1 MGNYQTT
8 PTSYQRKALS
18 LSNLV
23 YDAPRTGLSS
33 MYSVVANY
41 AQNNTTVNDVNARL
55 MTKYDGMDLPD
66 PTEAPKPS
74 WNKGL
79 PEAIINDYALLQYRG
94 PYLSPGVSGK
104 ELASAYSDYFSQS
117 AGGGKLVPPE
127 FLGNPTARQIINFFA
142 DDRNNARASFSPSD
156 FIYCKYYQK
165 IPNNQMIV
173 LRRFANPVSDNIY
186 NGQRLYLKTKNA
198 DGGGNDNQATDKVT
212 VASSNVDIYVA
223 DESLRNRI
231 NNVLTSQEGAQG
243 LDEEIKNLIEMQ
255 QSVNSKKGAAAADPS
270 GTPEGIGLAS
280 LSQPDIARAIT
291 YFGEATGNKL
301 EEILKFTYGFTWK
314 TQTAD
319 IYEQSVAGRTTS
331 AESTPLYKKM
341 GKFQF
346 LADALVG
353 NSPQGK
359 LAARI
364 SRETGATD
372 IDYVGTTMKNY
383 VIGPVNVI
391 HKNTIQD
398 RGLNFEQKMTITFE
412 YELRSFNMINPRVAM
427 MDIMANLL
435 ILTYNRANFWGG
447 AHRFYGSSGYNAEP
461 FGDYSKLQKG
471 DYMGFFNS
479 VKGTLQKKLS
489 NDFGISIKDGKI
501 SPANGDWAK
510 TFLNGAAKILNQ
522 FMGNFLGDLAT
533 SAFGT
538 GPGPLVMPALVSG
551 APHGEWHVTLGNPIY
566 PIAMIGNLHLE
577 SSTLS
582 FNGPL
587 GKDDFPSG
595 LKLEVTLFHGK
606 PRDRDDFESMFNGGT
621 GRLYATG
628 KSYGKYEKSAPTSKP
643 AAGTPS
649 SKQTAQ
655 GKSPLTGGNA
665 GNTSAQALKNF
676 ANGVGTA
683 QDLQALQNAAA
694 QQLLKATVSIQ
705 QAADNGKSKAI
716 NAYSRYQPSVQQSS
730 EAALQALDNVRLN
743 VIS

>member
-1 MGNYQTT
+1 MSNFQTT
-8 PTSYQRKALS
+8 PTSYTRKSLS
-18 LSNLV
+18 LSNVV
-23 YDAPRTGLSS
+23 YDAPRSGLSS
-33 MYSVVANY
+33 MFSVVSNY
-41 AQNNTTVNDVNARL
+41 VQNNTTVNDVNAR
-55 MTKYDGMDLPD
+55 MATNYGVTDLPD

-79 PEAIINDYALLQYRG
+79 PEAIVNDYALLQYRG

-104 ELASAYSDYFSQS
+104 ELAAAYSDYFSQS
-117 AGGGKLVPPE
+117 GGGAKLVPPQ
-127 FLGNPTARQIINFFA
+127 FLGNPTARQVIQFFS
-142 DDRNNARASFSPSD
+142 DDKNNARTSFSPSD

-186 NGQRLYLKTKNA
+186 NGQRMYLKKKDTA
-198 DGGGNDNQATDKVT
+198 GGDSQDQSTDKLT
-212 VASSNVDIYVA
+212 VASKNLDIYVA
-223 DESLRNRI
+223 DEALRNRI
-231 NNVLTSQEGAQG
+231 NNVLTSQQGEAG

-255 QSVNSKKGAAAADPS
+255 QSVNDKKSGAAADPAT

-291 YFGEATGNKL
+291 YFGESTGNKL
-301 EEILKFTYGFTWK
+301 EEILKFTYGLSWK
-314 TQTAD
+314 EQTSD
-319 IYEQSVAGRTTS
+319 IFDQSVAGRTTS

-346 LADALVG
+346 LGDALMG

-364 SRETGATD
+364 SRETGATE

-383 VIGPVNVI
+383 VIGPINVI
-391 HKNTIQD
+391 TKNTIQD
-398 RGLNFEQKMTITFE
+398 RGLKFEQKMTIVFE
-412 YELRSFNMINPRVAM
+412 YELRSFNMVNPRVAM

-435 ILTYNRANFWGG
+435 VLTYNRANFWGG

-461 FGDYSKLQKG
+461 FGDYGKLQKG

-479 VKGTLQKKLS
+479 VKGTIQKKLS

-522 FMGNFLGDLAT
+522 FMGNFMGDLAT

-538 GPGPLVMPALVSG
+538 GPAPLALPALISG

-582 FNGPL
+582 FVGPL

-595 LKLEVTLFHGK
+595 LKLECSLFHGK

-628 KSYGKYEKSAPTSKP
+628 KSYDPKKGAPTSQP
-643 AAGTPS
+643 ASGSPS
-649 SKQTAQ
+649 NKQTAQ
-655 GKSPLTGGNA
+655 GKSPSQGGNA
-665 GNTSAQALKNF
+665 GTNSAQALKNF
-676 ANGVGTA
+676 AQGTGSG
-683 QDLQALQNAAA
+683 QDLQTLQNASA
-694 QQLLKATVSIQ
+694 QQLLKASKSIQ
-705 QAADNGKSKAI
+705 EIQSSSSSKAVK
-716 NAYSRYQPSVQQSS
+716 AFARYQPSVQQSND
-730 EAALQALDNVRLN
+730 AALQALDNVRLN

>member
-1 MGNYQTT
+1 MANFQTT
-8 PTSYQRKALS
+8 PTSYTRKSLS

-23 YDAPRTGLSS
+23 YDAPRSGLSS
-33 MYSVVANY
+33 MTTAVINY
-41 AQNNTTVNDVNARL
+41 AQTNTTVNDLTARMATSYG
-55 MTKYDGMDLPD
+55 MTDKPD
-66 PTEAPKPS
+66 PTEAPKPA

-79 PEAIINDYALLQYRG
+79 PEAIINDYTLLQYRG
-94 PYLSPGVSGK
+94 PYLSPGVTGK
-104 ELASAYSDYFSQS
+104 DLAAAYSDYFSQS
-117 AGGGKLVPPE
+117 GTGAKLVPPQY
-127 FLGNPTARQIINFFA
+127 LGNPTARQIIQFFS
-142 DDRNNARASFSPSD
+142 DDKNNARTSFSPAD
-156 FIYCKYYQK
+156 FIYCKYYQR

-186 NGQRLYLKTKNA
+186 NGQRMYLKKK
-198 DGGGNDNQATDKVT
+198 DESGGNSQDQSTDKLT
-212 VASSNVDIYVA
+212 VASKNLDIYVA
-223 DESLRNRI
+223 DEALRTRI
-231 NNVLTSQEGAQG
+231 NNVLTSQQGEAG

-255 QSVNSKKGAAAADPS
+255 QSVNDKKSGAAADPAT

-291 YFGEATGNKL
+291 YFGEASGNKL
-301 EEILKFTYGFTWK
+301 EEILKFTYGLTWK
-314 TQTAD
+314 DQTSD
-319 IYEQSVAGRTTS
+319 IYEQSVAGRSTS
-331 AESTPLYKKM
+331 AETTPLYKKM

-346 LADALVG
+346 LGDALMG

-364 SRETGATD
+364 SRETGAD
-372 IDYVGTTMKNY
+372 SIDYVGTTMKNY

-391 HKNTIQD
+391 TKNTIQD
-398 RGLNFEQKMTITFE
+398 RGLKFEQKMTIVFE
-412 YELRSFNMINPRVAM
+412 YELRSFNMVNPRVAM

-435 ILTYNRANFWGG
+435 VLTYNRANFWGG

-479 VKGTLQKKLS
+479 VKGTIQKKLS

-522 FMGNFLGDLAT
+522 FMGNFMGDLAT

-538 GPGPLVMPALVSG
+538 GPAPLAMPALISG

-582 FNGPL
+582 FVGPL

-595 LKLEVTLFHGK
+595 LKLECSLFHGK

-628 KSYGKYEKSAPTSKP
+628 KSYDPKKGAPVSQP
-643 AAGTPS
+643 ASGSPS
-649 SKQTAQ
+649 NKQTAQ
-655 GKSPLTGGNA
+655 GKAPVKGGNA
-665 GNTSAQALKNF
+665 GNNSGQALKNF
-676 ANGVGTA
+676 AQGTGTG
-683 QDLQALQNAAA
+683 QDLQTLQNAAA
-694 QQLLKATVSIQ
+694 GQLLKASKSIEEIVSS
-705 QAADNGKSKAI
+705 GSSKAVKTF
-716 NAYSRYQPSVQQSS
+716 ARYQPSVQQSND
-730 EAALQALDNVRLN
+730 AALQALDNVRLN

>member
-1 MGNYQTT
+1 MF
-8 PTSYQRKALS
+8 SA
-18 LSNLV
+18 
-23 YDAPRTGLSS
+23 
-33 MYSVVANY
+33 VANY

-55 MTKYDGMDLPD
+55 MTKYGGTDLPD

-104 ELASAYSDYFSQS
+104 ELASAYSDYFSQA

-142 DDRNNARASFSPSD
+142 DDKNNARASFSPSD
-156 FIYCKYYQK
+156 FIYCKYYQR

-173 LRRFANPVSDNIY
+173 LRRFPNPVSDNIY
-186 NGQRLYLKTKNA
+186 NGQRLYLKNKSA
-198 DGGGNDNQATDKVT
+198 DSGGNDSQATDKVT
-212 VASSNVDIYVA
+212 VAGSNVDIYVS

-231 NNVLTSQEGAQG
+231 NNVLTSQQGAQG

-255 QSVNSKKGAAAADPS
+255 KSVNEKKGAATADPS

-301 EEILKFTYGFTWK
+301 EEILKFTYGLNWK
-314 TQTAD
+314 TQTSD
-319 IYEQSVAGRTTS
+319 IYEKDVSSQTTS
-331 AESTPLYKKM
+331 AETTPLYKKM

-364 SRETGATD
+364 SRETGANS
-372 IDYVGTTMKNY
+372 IDYVGDTMKNY
-383 VIGPVNVI
+383 VIGPINVI
-391 HKNTIQD
+391 NKNTIQD

-479 VKGTLQKKLS
+479 VKGTIQKKLS

-522 FMGNFLGDLAT
+522 FMGNFLGDIAT

-538 GPGPLVMPALVSG
+538 GPGPIVMPALVSG

-595 LKLEVTLFHGK
+595 LKLEVSLFHGK

-628 KSYGKYEKSAPTSKP
+628 KSYDPNKSAVSSQPSS
-643 AAGTPS
+643 GTPS
-649 SKQTAQ
+649 NKQKSQ
-655 GKSPLTGGNA
+655 GNSPVRGGNA
-665 GNTSAQALKNF
+665 GNTSVQALKNF
-676 ANGVGTA
+676 ANGAGSA
-683 QDLQALQNAAA
+683 QDLQVLQNAAA

-705 QAADNGKSKAI
+705 QATNNGKSKAI
-716 NAYSRYQPSVQQSS
+716 NAYSRYQPSVQQSND
-730 EAALQALDNVRLN
+730 AALQALDNVRLN
-743 VIS
+743 LIS

>member
-1 MGNYQTT
+1 MTTAVINFAQT
-8 PTSYQRKALS
+8 
-18 LSNLV
+18 
-23 YDAPRTGLSS
+23 
-33 MYSVVANY
+33 
-41 AQNNTTVNDVNARL
+41 NTTVNDLTARMATRYG
-55 MTKYDGMDLPD
+55 MTDKPD
-66 PTEAPKPS
+66 PTEAPKPA

-79 PEAIINDYALLQYRG
+79 PEAIINDYTLLQYRG
-94 PYLSPGVSGK
+94 PYLSPGVTGK
-104 ELASAYSDYFSQS
+104 DLAAAYSDYFSQS
-117 AGGGKLVPPE
+117 GTGAKLVPPQY
-127 FLGNPTARQIINFFA
+127 LGNPTARQIIQFFA
-142 DDRNNARASFSPSD
+142 DDKNNARTSFSPAD
-156 FIYCKYYQK
+156 FIYCKYYQR

-186 NGQRLYLKTKNA
+186 NGQRMYLKKK
-198 DGGGNDNQATDKVT
+198 DESGGNSQDQSTDKLT
-212 VASSNVDIYVA
+212 VASKNLDIYVA
-223 DESLRNRI
+223 DEALRNRI
-231 NNVLTSQEGAQG
+231 NNVLTSQQGEAG

-255 QSVNSKKGAAAADPS
+255 QSVNDKKSGAAADPAT

-291 YFGEATGNKL
+291 YFGEASGNKL
-301 EEILKFTYGFTWK
+301 EEILKFTYGLSWK
-314 TQTAD
+314 DQTSD

-346 LADALVG
+346 LGDALMG

-391 HKNTIQD
+391 TKNTIQD
-398 RGLNFEQKMTITFE
+398 RGLKFEQKMTIVFE
-412 YELRSFNMINPRVAM
+412 YELRSFNMVNPRVAM

-435 ILTYNRANFWGG
+435 VLTYNRANFWGG

-479 VKGTLQKKLS
+479 VKGTIQKKLS

-522 FMGNFLGDLAT
+522 FMGNFMGDLAT

-538 GPGPLVMPALVSG
+538 GPAPLAMPALISG

-582 FNGPL
+582 FSGPL

-595 LKLEVTLFHGK
+595 LKLECSLFHGK

-628 KSYGKYEKSAPTSKP
+628 KSYDANKNAPVNKP
-643 AAGTPS
+643 ASGSPS
-649 SKQTAQ
+649 NKQTAQ
-655 GKSPLTGGNA
+655 GKSPVKGGNA
-665 GNTSAQALKNF
+665 GNNTAQALTNF
-676 ANGVGTA
+676 AQGTGSG
-683 QDLQALQNAAA
+683 QDLQTLQNAAA
-694 QQLLKATVSIQ
+694 GQLLKASKSIEEIVSS
-705 QAADNGKSKAI
+705 GSSKAVKTF
-716 NAYSRYQPSVQQSS
+716 ARYQPSVQQSND
-730 EAALQALDNVRLN
+730 AALQALDNVRLN

>member
-8 PTSYQRKALS
+8 PTSYTRKSLS
-18 LSNLV
+18 LSNVV
-23 YDAPRTGLSS
+23 YDAPRSGLSS
-33 MYSVVANY
+33 MFSVVANY
-41 AQNNTTVNDVNARL
+41 AQSNTTVNDVNARL
-55 MTKYDGMDLPD
+55 STSYGATDLPD
-66 PTEAPKPS
+66 PTEAPKPA

-104 ELASAYSDYFSQS
+104 EFAAAYSDYFSQEG
-117 AGGGKLVPPE
+117 GGGKLVPPQ
-127 FLGNPTARQIINFFA
+127 FLGNPTARQIINFFS
-142 DDRNNARASFSPSD
+142 DDKNNARTSFSPAD

-173 LRRFANPVSDNIY
+173 LRRFASPVSDNIY
-186 NGQRLYLKTKNA
+186 NGQRMYLKKKDAAAGDSQTQDVDKLSIASKNM
-198 DGGGNDNQATDKVT
+198 
-212 VASSNVDIYVA
+212 DIYVA
-223 DESLRNRI
+223 DEALRNRI
-231 NNVLTSQEGAQG
+231 NNILTSEQGEAG

-255 QSVNSKKGAAAADPS
+255 QSVNEKKSGAAADPAT

-291 YFGEATGNKL
+291 YFGETTSNKL
-301 EEILKFTYGFTWK
+301 EEILKFTYGLTWK
-314 TQTAD
+314 TQTSD
-319 IYEQSVAGRTTS
+319 METTSIAGRTTS

-346 LADALVG
+346 LSDALVG

-383 VIGPVNVI
+383 VIGPINVI
-391 HKNTIQD
+391 SQNTIQD
-398 RGLNFEQKMTITFE
+398 RGLKFEQKMNITFE
-412 YELRSFNMINPRVAM
+412 YELRSFNMVNPRVAM

-479 VKGTLQKKLS
+479 VKGTIQKKLS
-489 NDFGISIKDGKI
+489 NDFGISVKDGKI

-538 GPGPLVMPALVSG
+538 GPAPLALPALISG

-566 PIAMIGNLHLE
+566 PIAMIGNLHLD

-582 FNGPL
+582 FVGPL

-595 LKLEVTLFHGK
+595 LKLECSLFHGK

-628 KSYGKYEKSAPTSKP
+628 KSYDPGKNAAPGQASS
-643 AAGTPS
+643 GSPS
-649 SKQTAQ
+649 NKQTAQ
-655 GKSPLTGGNA
+655 GNSPANGGNA
-665 GNTSAQALKNF
+665 GNDSVQALKKF
-676 ANGVGTA
+676 ATGTGSG
-683 QDLQALQNAAA
+683 QDLQTLQNAAA
-694 QQLLKATVSIQ
+694 QQLLKASKEIQ
-705 QAADNGKSKAI
+705 QIQSNANSKAVR
-716 NAYSRYQPSVQQSS
+716 AYSRYQPSVTQSS

>member
-1 MGNYQTT
+1 LGNYQTT
-8 PTSYQRKALS
+8 PTSYTRKSLS

-23 YDAPRTGLSS
+23 YDAPHTGLSS
-33 MYSVVANY
+33 MFTAIANY
-41 AQNNTTVNDVNARL
+41 AQSNTTVNDVNARL
-55 MTKYDGMDLPD
+55 MTKYDGVDLPD

-79 PEAIINDYALLQYRG
+79 PEAIINDYSLLQYRG

-104 ELASAYSDYFSQS
+104 ELAAAYSDYFSQS
-117 AGGGKLVPPE
+117 AGGGKLVPPQ
-127 FLGNPTARQIINFFA
+127 FLGNPTARQIINFFS
-142 DDRNNARASFSPSD
+142 DDKNNARASFSPSD

-165 IPNNQMIV
+165 IPSNQMIV

-186 NGQRLYLKTKNA
+186 NGQRLYLKTKDA
-198 DGGGNDNQATDKVT
+198 STTAATGEQSSDKISVQ
-212 VASSNVDIYVA
+212 SRNVDIYVA
-223 DESLRNRI
+223 DENLRNRI
-231 NNVLTSQEGAQG
+231 NNVLTSQQGADG

-255 QSVNSKKGAAAADPS
+255 QSVNEKKGSAVADPS
-270 GTPEGIGLAS
+270 GAPEGIGLAS

-291 YFGEATGNKL
+291 YFGESTGNKL
-301 EEILKFTYGFTWK
+301 EEILKITYGFNWK

-319 IYEQSVAGRTTS
+319 IYDQNVSGQVTS
-331 AESTPLYKKM
+331 GEATPLYQKM

-364 SRETGATD
+364 SRETGANS

-391 HKNTIQD
+391 NKNTIQD
-398 RGLNFEQKMTITFE
+398 RGLNFEQKMTVVFE

-435 ILTYNRANFWGG
+435 VLTYNRANFWGG
-447 AHRFYGSSGYNAEP
+447 AHRFYGSQGYNAEP

-489 NDFGISIKDGKI
+489 NDFGITVKDGKI

-522 FMGNFLGDLAT
+522 FMGNFMGDLAT

-538 GPGPLVMPALVSG
+538 GPAPLALPALVSG
-551 APHGEWHVTLGNPIY
+551 APHGEWHLTLGNPIY

-582 FNGPL
+582 FTGPL

-628 KSYGKYEKSAPTSKP
+628 KSYDPQKGAPTST
-643 AAGTPS
+643 ASSGAPS
-649 SKQTAQ
+649 NKQTSQ
-655 GKSPLTGGNA
+655 GKSPLRGGNA
-665 GNTSAQALKNF
+665 GNTSAQSLKNF
-676 ANGVGTA
+676 ANGAGSA
-683 QDLQALQNAAA
+683 QDLQVLQNAAS

-705 QAADNGKSKAI
+705 QNLNNGKSKAI
-716 NAYSRYQPSVQQSS
+716 NAYARYQPSVQQSN

-743 VIS
+743 VSS

>member
-1 MGNYQTT
+1 MTT
-8 PTSYQRKALS
+8 A
-18 LSNLV
+18 V
-23 YDAPRTGLSS
+23 I
-33 MYSVVANY
+33 NY
-41 AQNNTTVNDVNARL
+41 AQTNTTVNDLTAR
-55 MTKYDGMDLPD
+55 MSTSYGVTDLPD
-66 PTEAPKPS
+66 PTEAPKPA
-74 WNKGL
+74 WKKGL

-94 PYLSPGVSGK
+94 PYLSPGVTGK
-104 ELASAYSDYFSQS
+104 DLAAAYSDYFSQS
-117 AGGGKLVPPE
+117 GTGAKLVPPQY
-127 FLGNPTARQIINFFA
+127 LGNPTARQIIQFFS
-142 DDRNNARASFSPSD
+142 DDKNNARTSFSPAD
-156 FIYCKYYQK
+156 FIYCKYYQR

-186 NGQRLYLKTKNA
+186 NGQRMYLKKK
-198 DGGGNDNQATDKVT
+198 DESGGNSQDKSTDKLT
-212 VASSNVDIYVA
+212 VASKNLDIYVA
-223 DESLRNRI
+223 DEALRTRI
-231 NNVLTSQEGAQG
+231 NNVLTSQQGEAG

-255 QSVNSKKGAAAADPS
+255 QSVNDKKSGAAADPAT

-291 YFGEATGNKL
+291 YFGEASGNKL
-301 EEILKFTYGFTWK
+301 EEILKFTYGLSWK
-314 TQTAD
+314 DQTSD
-319 IYEQSVAGRTTS
+319 IYEQSVAGRSTS
-331 AESTPLYKKM
+331 AETTPLYKKM

-346 LADALVG
+346 LGDALMG

-364 SRETGATD
+364 SRENGSTD

-391 HKNTIQD
+391 TKNTIQD
-398 RGLNFEQKMTITFE
+398 RGLKFEQKMTIVFE
-412 YELRSFNMINPRVAM
+412 YELRSFNMVNPRVAM

-435 ILTYNRANFWGG
+435 VLTYNRANFWGG

-479 VKGTLQKKLS
+479 VKGTIQKKLS
-489 NDFGISIKDGKI
+489 NDFGITIDKGKI

-522 FMGNFLGDLAT
+522 FMGNFMGDLAT

-538 GPGPLVMPALVSG
+538 GPAPLAMPALISG

-582 FNGPL
+582 FVGPL

-595 LKLEVTLFHGK
+595 LKLECSLFHGK

-628 KSYGKYEKSAPTSKP
+628 KSYDSSKDAPVNKP
-643 AAGTPS
+643 ASGTPAN
-649 SKQTAQ
+649 KQTAQ
-655 GKSPLTGGNA
+655 GKAPVKGGNA
-665 GNTSAQALKNF
+665 GNNSGQALKNF
-676 ANGVGTA
+676 TQGTGTG
-683 QDLQALQNAAA
+683 QDLQTLQNAAA
-694 QQLLKATVSIQ
+694 GQLLKASKSIEEIVSS
-705 QAADNGKSKAI
+705 GSSKAVKTF
-716 NAYSRYQPSVQQSS
+716 ARYQPSVQQSND
-730 EAALQALDNVRLN
+730 AALQALDNVRLN